1 MRLGWLL
8 SLAEPLGF
16 GWDNVA
22 PTEDLIAAPG
32 FITIILALLSVG
44 GDALCLFFFPLGK
57 VVLIQFESCQQ
68 KGHLFCKP
76 R

>member
-1 MRLGWLL
+1 M
-8 SLAEPLGF
+8 F
-16 GWDNVA
+16 V
-22 PTEDLIAAPG
+22 
-32 FITIILALLSVG
+32 
-44 GDALCLFFFPLGK
+44 FFPLGK